1 MQSGERVIFFL
12 SKSRCVFFFTLHLQ
26 TKKMSVRRRKMEK
39 LANSFSVLELD
50 ADDSHVHPLPPP
62 SPSTATH
69 GHSDE
74 RVNGNGDTSLVKIE
88 KQKSDKRVNGN
99 NADSSVAKDDEQ
111 NQLDVAAPLCEYK
124 MPLVWIDLEMT
135 GLNIEVDRILEIACI
150 ITDGNLTKSVE
161 GPDLVIH
168 QSKECLDRMGE
179 WCQSHH
185 AASGLT
191 KKVLKSTISEREA
204 EKQVI
209 EFVKRHLGSYTYSP
223 LLAGNS
229 VYVDFQFLKKYMPE
243 LAALFSHVLVDVS
256 SVKALCI
263 RWYPRDQKRAPS
275 KENKH
280 RAMDDIR
287 ESIEEL
293 RYYKASIFK
302 PKSKK

>member
-1 MQSGERVIFFL
+1 
-12 SKSRCVFFFTLHLQ
+12 
-26 TKKMSVRRRKMEK
+26 MSVRRRKMEK

-62 SPSTATH
+62 SPS

-74 RVNGNGDTSLVKIE
+74 RVNGNADTSLVKVE
-88 KQKSDKRVNGN
+88 KQ
-99 NADSSVAKDDEQ
+99 NADKQANGKKANTSVAKDGDQ
-111 NQLDVAAPLCEYK
+111 NQLDVPLCEYK

-135 GLNIEVDRILEIACI
+135 GLNVEVDRILEIACI
-150 ITDGNLTKSVE
+150 ITDGNLSKSVE

-168 QSKECLDRMGE
+168 QSKECLDKMGE

-229 VYVDFQFLKKYMPE
+229 IYVDFQFLKKYMPE

-263 RWYPRDQKRAPS
+263 RWYPKDQKRAPL

-293 RYYKASIFK
+293 RYYKANIFK

>member
-1 MQSGERVIFFL
+1 
-12 SKSRCVFFFTLHLQ
+12 
-26 TKKMSVRRRKMEK
+26 MET
-39 LANSFSVLELD
+39 LANVFSVLELD
-50 ADDSHVHPLPPP
+50 ADDSEV
-62 SPSTATH
+62 SNSVASAATGSTSSS
-69 GHSDE
+69 GRSE
-74 RVNGNGDTSLVKIE
+74 KRVDGSSNTSLVKHE
-88 KQKSDKRVNGN
+88 KQTQQGIMPP
-99 NADSSVAKDDEQ
+99 SS
-111 NQLDVAAPLCEYK
+111 EYRL
-124 MPLVWIDLEMT
+124 PLVWIDLEMT

-150 ITDGNLTKSVE
+150 ITDGNLTKTLE

-168 QSKECLDRMGE
+168 QTKECLDKMGE

-191 KKVLKSTISEREA
+191 KKVLQSTISEREA

-209 EFVKRHLGSYTYSP
+209 EFVKRNIGSHTP
-223 LLAGNS
+223 HLAGNS
-229 VYVDFQFLKKYMPE
+229 IYVDLLFLKKYMPE

-263 RWYPRDQKRAPS
+263 RWYPKDQRKAPT

-293 RYYKASIFK
+293 RYYKANIFK
-302 PKSKK
+302 PKIRK

>member
-1 MQSGERVIFFL
+1 MER
-12 SKSRCVFFFTLHLQ
+12 
-26 TKKMSVRRRKMEK
+26 
-39 LANSFSVLELD
+39 LANSFAVLELD
-50 ADDSHVHPLPPP
+50 VDDSELHPDSASSASAGTGST
-62 SPSTATH
+62 SPA
-69 GHSDE
+69 G
-74 RVNGNGDTSLVKIE
+74 RKGKKVNGSADTSLAKHE
-88 KQKSDKRVNGN
+88 KQ
-99 NADSSVAKDDEQ
+99 
-111 NQLDVAAPLCEYK
+111 NQENLAIPSCDYK

-150 ITDGNLTKSVE
+150 ITDGALAKTLE

-185 AASGLT
+185 EASGLT
-191 KKVLKSTISEREA
+191 KKVLQSTLSEREA

-209 EFVKRHLGSYTYSP
+209 EFVKRNVGSYTP

-229 VYVDFQFLKKYMPE
+229 VYVDFQFLKKYMPD
-243 LAALFSHVLVDVS
+243 LAALFPHVLVDVS

-263 RWYPRDQKRAPS
+263 RWYPRDQKKAPS

-287 ESIEEL
+287 ESINEL
-293 RYYKASIFK
+293 RYYKENIFK
-302 PKSKK
+302 PRSRK

>member
-1 MQSGERVIFFL
+1 
-12 SKSRCVFFFTLHLQ
+12 
-26 TKKMSVRRRKMEK
+26 MEQ

-50 ADDSHVHPLPPP
+50 VDDSDVHPLSLP
-62 SPSTATH
+62 SSSIATTAC
-69 GHSDE
+69 S
-74 RVNGNGDTSLVKIE
+74 
-88 KQKSDKRVNGN
+88 SDKRVNGN
-99 NADSSVAKDDEQ
+99 ADTLPVKKGKQDQQDLVTSSR
-111 NQLDVAAPLCEYK
+111 EYK
-124 MPLVWIDLEMT
+124 LPLVWIDLEMT

-150 ITDGNLTKSVE
+150 ITDGKLTKTVE

-168 QSKECLDRMGE
+168 QTKECLDRMGE

-191 KKVLKSTISEREA
+191 KKVLQSTITEREA

-209 EFVKRHLGSYTYSP
+209 EFVKRHVSSYTP

-229 VYVDFQFLKKYMPE
+229 VYVDFQYLKKYMPE

-263 RWYPRDQKRAPS
+263 RWYPKDQKKAPS
-275 KENKH
+275 KENRH
-280 RAMDDIR
+280 RALDDIR

-293 RYYKASIFK
+293 RYYKANIFK
-302 PKSKK
+302 SKSRK